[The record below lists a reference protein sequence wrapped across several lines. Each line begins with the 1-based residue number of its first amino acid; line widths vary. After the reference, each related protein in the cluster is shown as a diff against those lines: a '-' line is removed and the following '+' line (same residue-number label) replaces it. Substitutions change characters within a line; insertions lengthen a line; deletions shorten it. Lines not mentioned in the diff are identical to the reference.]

1 MNKSKEDI
9 IGKVKYESLEKLF
22 NMGDLT
28 HPDKL
33 TKTIT
38 DVMKVFN
45 DSQYEA
51 YENRSFTL
59 ASIFNFRCDP
69 LKEYPVFKRES
80 EFIQAIRSRKI
91 MDVCPQMDDNSIVNL
106 WHKIQDIRV
115 ILNLKCVA
123 KRSQSNNVMA
133 GSVTLLTIE
142 RVLDNQ
148 QEYLDL

>member
-1 MNKSKEDI
+1 MNKNREDI
-9 IGKVKYESLEKLF
+9 IGKVKYEALEQLF

-45 DSQYEA
+45 ENQYQE

-69 LKEYPVFKRES
+69 LENYPVFKHES
-80 EFIQAIRSRKI
+80 DFIQAIRSRKI
-91 MDVCPQMDDNSIVNL
+91 MDVCSYMDDNSIVNL

-133 GSVTLLTIE
+133 GSVTLLTVE
-142 RVLDNQ
+142 RVLANQ
-148 QEYLDL
+148 QEYLNL